1 MPVTTDERP
10 AVISPV
16 AHDPVLA
23 AIGRRGAL
31 SYVFE
36 RQGPRTVLTR
46 SSCSSPWHYFPP
58 SFLDDSGCACTW
70 LVNPSGGLVGGDQ
83 VTVAAQLQD
92 DTHVLMTSPSA
103 NRVYRSEGEPAV
115 QEVRLTVG
123 AGARLEWLPEV
134 TIPFAGSRFRQSI
147 QVELAPG
154 ATVVLW
160 DAMASGRVARDERWA
175 FARYENEIVIR
186 TASGRSV
193 VERLSVTPDSVG
205 TTVKGWDYVGSLFI
219 VGDAVE
225 QGRFSVL
232 EAGLTALC
240 EQQPGQLLGG
250 VSMPAVPGLVMKVVA
265 RSATALTT
273 FLEAAWSHLR
283 LSLWGLPAP
292 VLRRY

>member
-1 MPVTTDERP
+1 M
-10 AVISPV
+10 ISPV
-16 AHDPVLA
+16 AHDPVLD

-58 SFLDDSGCACTW
+58 SSLDDSGCAYTW

-115 QEVRLTVG
+115 QEVRLTAG

-147 QVELAPG
+147 HVELAPG

-160 DAMASGRVARDERWA
+160 DAMASGRVARGERWA

-205 TTVKGWDYVGSLFI
+205 TTVRGWDYVGSLFV

-225 QGRFSVL
+225 QGRFSTL
-232 EAGLTALC
+232 EGGLTALC
-240 EQQPGQLLGG
+240 EQQPGELLGG
-250 VSMPAVPGLVMKVVA
+250 VSMPAVPGLVVKVVT

>member
-1 MPVTTDERP
+1 M
-10 AVISPV
+10 ISPV